1 MKSAPI
7 LRVFVSAL
15 AFVLGASS
23 LRAQN
28 ESQKTDVIVYDKVV
42 PGVTAPKPVYH
53 PDAEYT
59 DRARKK
65 KIRGPVVVSIVV
77 TDEGKVR
84 DAQVEL
90 GLDKDLDKQALKA
103 VSTWRFE
110 PATKDGKPVAVRIKV
125 EIDYRLY

>member
-1 MKSAPI
+1 MKNAPI

-15 AFVLGASS
+15 AFVLGASA
-23 LRAQN
+23 LPAQN
-28 ESQKTDVIVYDKVV
+28 EPQNTNVIDYDKVV

-125 EIDYRLY
+125 EVDYRLY

>member
-1 MKSAPI
+1 MKNTRIP
-7 LRVFVSAL
+7 RVFVSAL
-15 AFVLGASS
+15 AFVLGASA
-23 LRAQN
+23 LLAQN
-28 ESQKTDVIVYDKVV
+28 EPQKTDVIVYDKVV

-53 PDAEYT
+53 PDPEYT

-84 DAQVEL
+84 DAQIAS

-103 VSTWRFE
+103 VSAWRFE

-125 EIDYRLY
+125 EVDYRLY